1 MAGKGKAVGAA
12 LKYGPIL
19 YATSRRYGPVVWEQ
33 VKSQREP
40 AERFVQSKV
49 DKGNQRKKAAQ
60 HASTVIDGST
70 LAVFYQNTA
79 HWVVFSGNEPV
90 GVHPRTNASFSQLL
104 KNADLT
110 KRVRSD
116 EEPTR
121 AQRIKSVARRRPAS
135 RRTGPQRHAE
145 TDINLR
151 RPAAD
156 PSPTNPSSTKP
167 NPTNPHSPQRPTA

>member
-49 DKGNQRKKAAQ
+49 DKGNQRKKATQ

-70 LAVFYQNTA
+70 LRVFHQNTA
-79 HWVVFSGNEPV
+79 HWVVFSGEEPV
-90 GVHPRTNASFSQLL
+90 GVHPRSGAPFSQLL
-104 KNADLT
+104 KNADLS
-110 KRVRSD
+110 KRLRAGD
-116 EEPTR
+116 EPTPVQRLKGAARKRPTPRR
-121 AQRIKSVARRRPAS
+121 A
-135 RRTGPQRHAE
+135 GPQRHAQA
-145 TDINLR
+145 DVNLR
-151 RPAAD
+151 RD
-156 PSPTNPSSTKP
+156 PESSAESDGSTSAGPSARATS
-167 NPTNPHSPQRPTA
+167 N

>member
-49 DKGNQRKKAAQ
+49 DKGNQRKKATQ

-70 LAVFYQNTA
+70 LQVFYQNTA
-79 HWVVFSGNEPV
+79 HWVVFSGEEPV
-90 GVHPRTNASFSQLL
+90 GVHPRTSAPFTQLL
-104 KNADLT
+104 KNADLS
-110 KRVRSD
+110 KRVRTGD
-116 EEPTR
+116 EPGP
-121 AQRIKSVARRRPAS
+121 AQRLRGAARKRPTPRRA
-135 RRTGPQRHAE
+135 GPQRHAQA
-145 TDINLR
+145 DINLR
-151 RPAAD
+151 RETRA
-156 PSPTNPSSTKP
+156 PSDGDDTTD
-167 NPTNPHSPQRPTA
+167 TG

>member
-49 DKGNQRKKAAQ
+49 DKGNQRKKAVQ

-70 LAVFYQNTA
+70 LQVFHQNIA
-79 HWVVFSGNEPV
+79 HWVVFSGEEPV
-90 GVHPRTNASFSQLL
+90 GVHPRTSAPFSQLL
-104 KNADLT
+104 KNADLS
-110 KRVRSD
+110 KRLSPGD
-116 EEPTR
+116 GPTA
-121 AQRIKSVARRRPAS
+121 AQRLKGAARKRPTPRRA
-135 RRTGPQRHAE
+135 GPQRHAQA
-145 TDINLR
+145 DINLR
-151 RPAAD
+151 REGGAAD
-156 PSPTNPSSTKP
+156 DAKESPKTEPGTEGTSS
-167 NPTNPHSPQRPTA
+167 